1 MASGRNSGGL
11 FAFGESIMISIRSG
25 ADMARAL
32 ASPIDADL
40 KRLLALRRDQLLE
53 HDGYDL
59 GELAHFIVVE
69 PSDTLTVI
77 ETAAGI
83 PLATNMINGSKLGE
97 PGFTTSFEYVERHGG
112 AWFEAVTIVSDDGF
126 GIVLLVPDRPYIDPA
141 LLGLV
146 RDHA

>member
-1 MASGRNSGGL
+1 
-11 FAFGESIMISIRSG
+11 MITIRST

-32 ASPIDADL
+32 ASPLDAHL
-40 KRLLALRRDQLLE
+40 LQLLALRREQLLE

-59 GELAHFIVVE
+59 AELAHFILVE
-69 PSDTLTVI
+69 PADTLAAI

-83 PLATNMINGSKLGE
+83 PLATNIIDGSKLGD
-97 PGFTTSFEYVERHGG
+97 PGFSASFEYVERHSG

-126 GIVLLVPDRPYIDPA
+126 GIVLLVPDRPDIDPA

>member
-1 MASGRNSGGL
+1 
-11 FAFGESIMISIRSG
+11 MIKILCT

-32 ASPIDADL
+32 ASPLDADL
-40 KRLLALRRDQLLE
+40 LQLLALRRDQLLE

-69 PSDTLTVI
+69 PGDALAAI
-77 ETAAGI
+77 ETATGI
-83 PLATNMINGSKLGE
+83 PLATNMIDGSNLGE
-97 PGFTTSFEYVERHGG
+97 PGFTTNFEYVERHG
-112 AWFEAVTIVSDDGF
+112 AWFEAVMIVSDDGF
-126 GIVLLVPDRPYIDPA
+126 GIVLLVPDRPDIDPS

>member
-1 MASGRNSGGL
+1 
-11 FAFGESIMISIRSG
+11 MISIRST

-32 ASPIDADL
+32 ASPLDADL
-40 KRLLALRRDQLLE
+40 LQLLALRRDQLLE

-59 GELAHFIVVE
+59 GELAHFIVAEPNDTIAAVE
-69 PSDTLTVI
+69 GVM
-77 ETAAGI
+77 GV
-83 PLATNMINGSKLGE
+83 PLAKNLVDGSKYGE
-97 PGFTTSFEYVERHGG
+97 PGFTSNFEYVECHG

-126 GIVLLVPDRPYIDPA
+126 GIVLLVPDRPGTDPA

>member
-1 MASGRNSGGL
+1 
-11 FAFGESIMISIRSG
+11 MITIRST

-32 ASPIDADL
+32 ASPLDADL
-40 KRLLALRRDQLLE
+40 LQLLALRRDQVLE

-59 GELAHFIVVE
+59 GELAHFIVAE
-69 PSDTLTVI
+69 PGDTLAAI

-83 PLATNMINGSKLGE
+83 PFATNMIDGSKLGD
-97 PGFTTSFEYVERHGG
+97 PGFTASFEYVERHGG
-112 AWFEAVTIVSDDGF
+112 AWFEAVTIVSDQGF
-126 GIVLLVPDRPYIDPA
+126 GIALLVPDRPDIDTS

>member
-1 MASGRNSGGL
+1 MITIRNT
-11 FAFGESIMISIRSG
+11 

-32 ASPIDADL
+32 ASTLDADL
-40 KRLLALRRDQLLE
+40 LRLLALRRDQLLE

-59 GELAHFIVVE
+59 GALAHFIVAE
-69 PSDTLTVI
+69 RFDTLAEI
-77 ETAAGI
+77 ETAAGV
-83 PLATNMINGSKLGE
+83 PLATNMIDGSKQGD

-112 AWFEAVTIVSDDGF
+112 AWFEAVLIVSDDGF
-126 GIVLLVPDRPYIDPA
+126 GIVLLVPDRPDIDTA